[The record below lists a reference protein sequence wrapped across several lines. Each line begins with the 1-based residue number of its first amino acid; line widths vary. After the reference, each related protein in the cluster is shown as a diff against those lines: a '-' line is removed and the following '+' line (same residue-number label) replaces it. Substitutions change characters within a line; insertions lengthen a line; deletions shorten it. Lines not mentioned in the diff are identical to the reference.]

1 MGLAASGNL
10 NPERTAPSMFEP
22 VHGSAPDIA
31 GKGIANPMA
40 AILSVAMM
48 LDHLNAAAA
57 AGPDP
62 ELPSDN
68 SWSEPRAADARSRRR
83 CDHQPRSAGRCAS
96 SCELPHKPL
105 RPDSL
110 IQRSDRDMSH
120 GAESCPGCQ
129 RASCSTGLT
138 WPSMSSRFAERSAS
152 LFKELAE
159 VITIDDGQ
167 YVSFNFASWREV
179 SEARALF
186 KEPDDDFIRTVQF
199 EIQVPR
205 IIRLLTYERFPR
217 QKVKFNRKN
226 LFARDGNRC
235 QYCGKKFPTTEL
247 SLDHLVP
254 RSRGGRATWDNIV
267 CACLRCNVRKGGRT
281 PREAGMRLIREPIEP
296 KTSPVLSLNLSHRKY
311 RSWKAFLDNAY
322 WSVELE

>member
-1 MGLAASGNL
+1 
-10 NPERTAPSMFEP
+10 
-22 VHGSAPDIA
+22 
-31 GKGIANPMA
+31 
-40 AILSVAMM
+40 
-48 LDHLNAAAA
+48 
-57 AGPDP
+57 
-62 ELPSDN
+62 
-68 SWSEPRAADARSRRR
+68 
-83 CDHQPRSAGRCAS
+83 
-96 SCELPHKPL
+96 
-105 RPDSL
+105 
-110 IQRSDRDMSH
+110 MSH
-120 GAESCPGCQ
+120 
-129 RASCSTGLT
+129 
-138 WPSMSSRFAERSAS
+138 SAS
-152 LFKELAE
+152 HALDTSVLVLNRFYMAVHVISVRRAFCLLCKELAE

-179 SEARALF
+179 SEARALY

-205 IIRLLTYERFPR
+205 IIRLLTYDRFPR

-281 PREAGMRLIREPIEP
+281 PREAGMRLIRDPVEP
-296 KTSPVLSLNLSHRKY
+296 KTSPVLSLKLSHRKY
-311 RSWKAFLDNAY
+311 RSWKTFLDNAY

>member
-1 MGLAASGNL
+1 
-10 NPERTAPSMFEP
+10 
-22 VHGSAPDIA
+22 
-31 GKGIANPMA
+31 
-40 AILSVAMM
+40 
-48 LDHLNAAAA
+48 
-57 AGPDP
+57 
-62 ELPSDN
+62 
-68 SWSEPRAADARSRRR
+68 
-83 CDHQPRSAGRCAS
+83 
-96 SCELPHKPL
+96 
-105 RPDSL
+105 
-110 IQRSDRDMSH
+110 MSH
-120 GAESCPGCQ
+120 GAGHALDASVLVLNRYYMAVHVISVR
-129 RASCSTGLT
+129 RAFCL
-138 WPSMSSRFAERSAS
+138 

-159 VITIDDGQ
+159 VITIDDGR
-167 YVSFNFASWREV
+167 YVSFDFASWREV

-217 QKVKFNRKN
+217 PRVKFNRKN

-281 PREAGMRLIREPIEP
+281 PREAGMRLIRDPVEP
-296 KTSPVLSLNLSHRKY
+296 KTSPVLSLKLSHRKY
-311 RSWKAFLDNAY
+311 QSWKAFLDNAY
-322 WSVELE
+322 WSVELK